1 MEFRRTFSAF
11 VAKMACLSCLLS
23 ATLSVPLWGQQD
35 ANDPVFARLYGF
47 MVNVASYDSN
57 TPQENVYL
65 HLDNNAY
72 FLGETLWFKAYVVR
86 ASNLLPTDMSRVL
99 YVELIAPDGG
109 IMQRR
114 KLKVENGQAWGDFDL
129 SKVVRSGFYEVRAY
143 TRVMLNWDA
152 SYIFSRVVPVFD
164 TPTEKGIY
172 TSRTTFA
179 HQFNVKE
186 RVFYSRKPAPRAEGE
201 QENDSLRLT
210 FYPEGGWLVEG
221 VSSNVAFQLT
231 DAKGRPADLP
241 CRLYT
246 ADSVMVGEFRPQ
258 HDGRGVFPLVGD
270 VQGGYV
276 SVRRKERSVCFPLPV
291 PRPSGYVMT
300 VDNYSQPGLTSVLL
314 RGSEDR
320 KPELLGL
327 AVTCRGAG
335 VYFDTLRV
343 GPSVQNLRFE
353 HVALRAG
360 VNQLTLFDRS
370 GRVLA
375 ERLFY
380 CPAARDGLHLQA
392 RFDKEQYDACSP
404 VNLSL
409 ELKNSRGKG
418 VQSVFSMAIRDANGE
433 LAGRYSSME
442 EQLLFLSDLKGYIAH
457 PSYYFEADDS
467 LHRRHLDLLL
477 MVQGWRRY
485 EWDEL
490 AGRRPFN
497 LKHPIEEGLLVDGRV
512 EERWKK
518 EKAENI
524 SLNVI
529 AYTPEGIVMRG
540 DCPLDTAGKFHYM
553 FMDFDGNAHAQYA
566 TRRKGKLK
574 RMRVVMNRNFE
585 PPAVEYG
592 PGQDSL
598 IPLPV
603 QWKAPKT
610 RKVQPADTTKRPFI
624 RPASALPEV
633 SVKAKR
639 IKNRLT
645 YDGGEE
651 VGKRYMDRSFN
662 MKEEEERMRDDGY
675 ITELITFEGW
685 LLWRFPEFNPI
696 KHKTGEYYI
705 VQIHNNHFL
714 GLFGR
719 KHEDLSE
726 RNKRNIELRRKR
738 KNRGKEFSPDEYEL
752 SDSRSVFDLYRTVMI
767 VQNPEVYKQFV
778 SAMDLREVGIPV
790 NALDK
795 ILCIFTYDKIFDLN
809 MQMKGYQQF
818 NMRGYD
824 IPRACYQPK
833 YGTLDEPTAEDFR
846 RTLYWNPNVRT
857 DRIGRAS
864 VEFMTNSRKNV
875 RFHISAQNISARG
888 EILDF
893 EE

>member
-1 MEFRRTFSAF
+1 MMEFRRTFSAF

-47 MVNVASYDSN
+47 MVNVARYDSN

-129 SKVVRSGFYEVRAY
+129 SKVVRSGFYEMRAY

-152 SYIFSRVVPVFD
+152 SYVFSRVVPVFD

-186 RVFYSRKPAPRAEGE
+186 KVFYSRKPAPRAEGE
-201 QENDSLRLT
+201 QANDSLRLT

-276 SVRRKERSVCFPLPV
+276 SVRRKGRTVCFPLPV

-300 VDNYSQPGLTSVLL
+300 VDNYSRPGLTSVLL

-320 KPELLGL
+320 KPELLG
-327 AVTCRGAG
+327 
-335 VYFDTLRV
+335 
-343 GPSVQNLRFE
+343 
-353 HVALRAG
+353 
-360 VNQLTLFDRS
+360 
-370 GRVLA
+370 
-375 ERLFY
+375 
-380 CPAARDGLHLQA
+380 
-392 RFDKEQYDACSP
+392 
-404 VNLSL
+404 
-409 ELKNSRGKG
+409 
-418 VQSVFSMAIRDANGE
+418 

-457 PSYYFEADDS
+457 PSYYFESDDS

-553 FMDFDGNAHAQYA
+553 FTDFDGNAHAQYA
-566 TRRKGKLK
+566 THRKGKRK

-585 PPAVEYG
+585 PPAIEYG

-598 IPLPV
+598 IPLPAR
-603 QWKAPKT
+603 WKAPKT
-610 RKVQPADTTKRPFI
+610 RKVQPTDTTKRPFI

-633 SVKAKR
+633 SIKAKR

-685 LLWRFPEFNPI
+685 LLWRFPEFNPRTHNI
-696 KHKTGEYYI
+696 DEFCI
-705 VQIHNNHFL
+705 VHIHNNHF
-714 GLFGR
+714 GAIFGR
-719 KHEDLSE
+719 KPGELSE
-726 RNKRNIELRRKR
+726 RQRRNIELKRKR
-738 KNRGKEFSPDEYEL
+738 KNRGKEFSPDEYNL

-767 VQNPEVYKQFV
+767 VQNPEVYKKFV
-778 SAMDLREVGIPV
+778 SASKLREAGVPV
-790 NALDK
+790 TALDK
-795 ILCIFTYDKIFDLN
+795 VLCIFTYDKIFDLN

-875 RFHISAQNISARG
+875 RFHISAQSISARG
-888 EILDF
+888 EMLDF